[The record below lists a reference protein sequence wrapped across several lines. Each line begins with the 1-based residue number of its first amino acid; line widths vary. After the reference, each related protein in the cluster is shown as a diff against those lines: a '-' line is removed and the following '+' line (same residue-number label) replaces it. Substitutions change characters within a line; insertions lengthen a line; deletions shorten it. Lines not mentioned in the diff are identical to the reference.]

1 MKVERT
7 QNDILDTMK
16 CQVEDLNQGIA
27 YLEKMS
33 DAEKAGLREIKELI
47 VATVSEFN
55 DRYAKESLV
64 FYDEMSEQSDV
75 ADAIYRLFNAQLM
88 YSDYRDRLDM
98 VMDEDASYAPDYA
111 MGFHG
116 ELEMVL
122 SGATIDEDYK
132 NIAFIVF
139 QLQDVGNSGENK
151 LEVSDT
157 CFIGLKKDGSENDII
172 RVEYCW

>member
-64 FYDEMSEQSDV
+64 FYDEMSEHSDV

-122 SGATIDEDYK
+122 SGEAIDEDYE
-132 NIAFIVF
+132 NIAFMVF

>member
-64 FYDEMSEQSDV
+64 FYDEMSEHSDV
-75 ADAIYRLFNAQLM
+75 ADAIYRLFNATIM
-88 YSDYRDRLDM
+88 YSDYRNRLDI
-98 VMDEDASYAPDYA
+98 VIDEDASYASDYD

-122 SGATIDEDYK
+122 SGATIDEDYS
-132 NIAFIVF
+132 NIKFIVF
-139 QLQDVGNSGENK
+139 QLCDLGNAEENK
-151 LEVSDT
+151 LGVSDT